1 MDAGPMQAPGL
12 ATLVRGRDQGQE
24 ERERQ
29 TQSSLITL
37 SQALSP
43 SLCLSLSLCIGLR
56 IQRIMNA
63 DREEQ

>member
-1 MDAGPMQAPGL
+1 MDAGPVNAPGH
-12 ATLVRGRDQGQE
+12 ATLVRGRDHAQK
-24 ERERQ
+24 EREGQ

-37 SQALSP
+37 SWALSP
-43 SLCLSLSLCIGLR
+43 SLCLSLSLGIGLR